1 MLARYFR
8 VFKFAGQVVGMVKDN
23 PSLAAPMAINL
34 GVAVPVNIALAV
46 AYSFF
51 ADGALGYVI
60 MAVGVTALY
69 FIDYFCAGLAVSLI
83 YDQVTTQNA
92 KLGPAVSRT
101 LKASPGI
108 LVFAT
113 VSAAL
118 DLLSSYAQE
127 RDDII
132 GTILIQILR
141 VIWTTATYVVMPAMV
156 IEGMGFFAAFK
167 RSKDLMKH
175 DPTQVGVGIIGLGF
189 LTYLLS
195 IVTIGG
201 GGFIA
206 YNVLAPISPILAG
219 LFFFTSVNIYWT
231 VSGYMK
237 STYYTCFYLWAREC
251 ERNQAADPRLAPAP
265 LQASIADAY
274 A

>member
-34 GVAVPVNIALAV
+34 GVAVPVNIALAIV
-46 AYSFF
+46 YSLFS
-51 ADGALGYVI
+51 DGPVGFVI
-60 MAVGVTALY
+60 MALGVTALY

-92 KLGPAVSRT
+92 KFGPAMSRT

-108 LVFAT
+108 LVFAS

-132 GTILIQILR
+132 GTILLQILR

-195 IVTIGG
+195 LVTIGG
-201 GGFIA
+201 GYF
-206 YNVLAPISPILAG
+206 LANMLSGISPILAG
-219 LFFFTSVNIYWT
+219 LVFFTMINVYWT

-251 ERNQAADPRLAPAP
+251 ERNQVADPRLAPAP

>member
-8 VFKFAGQVVGMVKDN
+8 VFKFAGQVVGMIKDN
-23 PSLAAPMAINL
+23 PSLAAPMGINL
-34 GVAVPVNIALAV
+34 GLAIPVNITLAIV
-46 AYSFF
+46 YSLVTNEILSFVI
-51 ADGALGYVI
+51 LG
-60 MAVGVTALY
+60 VGVTALY
-69 FIDYFCAGLAVSLI
+69 FIDYFCAGLACSLI

-92 KLGPAVSRT
+92 KLGPAFSRT

-118 DLLSSYAQE
+118 DLMSSYAQE

-132 GTILIQILR
+132 GTILLSILR

-156 IEGMGFFAAFK
+156 IEGMGFFGAFK

-189 LTYLLS
+189 LTYILS
-195 IVTIGG
+195 LVTIGG
-201 GGFIA
+201 GVF
-206 YNVLAPISPILAG
+206 LANMLSSISPILAG
-219 LFFFTSVNIYWT
+219 LVFFSMINVYWT

-251 ERNQAADPRLAPAP
+251 ERNNAADPRLAPAP

>member
-8 VFKFAGQVVGMVKDN
+8 VFKFAGQVLGMVKDN

-34 GVAVPVNIALAV
+34 GVAVPVNIGLAV
-46 AYSFF
+46 VYSLVTNEVVSFVI
-51 ADGALGYVI
+51 LG
-60 MAVGVTALY
+60 VGVTALY
-69 FIDYFCAGLAVSLI
+69 FI

-92 KLGPAVSRT
+92 KLGPAMSRT

-113 VSAAL
+113 ISAAL

-127 RDDII
+127 RDDIV
-132 GTILIQILR
+132 GTILLGILR

-156 IEGMGFFAAFK
+156 IEGMGFFGAFK
-167 RSKDLMKH
+167 RSKELMSH

-201 GGFIA
+201 GVF
-206 YNVLAPISPILAG
+206 LANMLSSISPILGG
-219 LFFFTSVNIYWT
+219 LVFFSMINVYWT
-231 VSGYMK
+231 VSGYLK

-251 ERNQAADPRLAPAP
+251 ERNNAADPRLAPAP